1 MARSRTGGTNGLLS
15 GKLGDVIYSITRNS
29 DGSFRQ
35 QIGTNPVTRE
45 NPNTFEQARARCTM
59 ATIERAMFTFRDFVT
74 TGWEGVEKGTMS
86 VSAFSQTNYNYLKDF
101 LEVMFDDDS
110 NYDVHWNLPK
120 KGQTQP
126 RGGNFILSQGS
137 LRMRKQWFLDN
148 YGGTTPWWGVRSWP
162 MVAEP
167 TLQNWLILNGLE
179 LGDQLVFVQFME
191 GQTPSKSM
199 VTYAIVAT
207 EKTANPNTIITN
219 TNFRQLLT
227 LKSNVPC
234 NVTFDNT
241 TKVLS
246 IRFEQGDNYGLK
258 CLSCST
264 ERLRREVN
272 GKLFYNNAELSL
284 WSDDPVHDYG
294 WQGMRAVRPSWLE
307 S

>member
-35 QIGTNPVTRE
+35 QIGTNPVIRE

-74 TGWEGVEKGTMS
+74 TGWEGVEKGTLS

-148 YGGTTPWWGVRSWP
+148 YGGTSPWWGVRSWP

-191 GQTPSKSM
+191 GLTPSKSM

-207 EKTANPNTIITN
+207 EKNTNPNTIITN
-219 TNFRQLLT
+219 NNFRQLLT

-246 IRFEQGDNYGLK
+246 IRFEQGANYDLK

>member
-1 MARSRTGGTNGLLS
+1 MARSRAGGTSALLS
-15 GKLGDVIYSITRNS
+15 GKLGDVIYQITRNA

-35 QIGTNPVTRE
+35 SIQSNPSTRE

-59 ATIERAMFTFRDFVT
+59 ATIERAMFTFRDFVAS
-74 TGWEGVEKGTMS
+74 GWEGVPKGTLS
-86 VSAFSQTNYNYLKDF
+86 VSEFSKVNYNYLKDF

-110 NYDVHWNLPK
+110 NYEVRWNLPK

-137 LRMRKQWFLDN
+137 IRIRRNWLLDN

-162 MVAEP
+162 VSDTP
-167 TLQNWLILNGLE
+167 TLANWLSTNGLD

-191 GQTPSKSM
+191 GETPSKSM

-207 EKTANPNTIITN
+207 EKTSNPDAIITSN
-219 TNFRQLLT
+219 NFRQLLT

-234 NVTFDNT
+234 NVTFNNSS
-241 TKVLS
+241 KVLS
-246 IRFEQGDNYGLK
+246 IRFERGADYGLR
-258 CLSCST
+258 CLSCSC

-272 GKLFYNNAELSL
+272 GKLLYNNAELSP
-284 WSDDPVHDYG
+284 WSDDTVHEYG
-294 WQGMRAVRPSWLE
+294 WQGMRTVRPSWLE
-307 S
+307 L

>member
-1 MARSRTGGTNGLLS
+1 MARSRIGGTNGLLS

-35 QIGTNPVTRE
+35 QIGTNPVTRD

-74 TGWEGVEKGTMS
+74 TGWEGVEKGTLS

-191 GQTPSKSM
+191 GLTPSKSM

-207 EKTANPNTIITN
+207 EKTTNPNTIITN

-246 IRFEQGDNYGLK
+246 IRFEQGANYDLR